1 MKLKS
6 NRDKDRLDIQLLT
19 GKCKENGIKFE
30 QLSMLYTEL
39 YNESLKYK
47 RNIRYVR
54 GQLK

>member
-1 MKLKS
+1 MGVS
-6 NRDKDRLDIQLLT
+6 IT